1 LKKKDPANAF
11 TREERGPAMETNEDI
26 PKENK
31 KISKEIE
38 AVFEKFYAG
47 KAAYSKGQFY
57 KGEFYLRTDYL
68 LVVVDRNKNIL
79 VSFADHTRPSYAA
92 LFSFLLEDVK
102 GTNLLVCEDYRT
114 DEEGSMV
121 FDEMDGSSTAAII
134 WDEKERYYSMLRSK
148 VEKVVIQRLKK
159 EKK

>member
-1 LKKKDPANAF
+1 VEANQ
-11 TREERGPAMETNEDI
+11 EI
-26 PKENK
+26 PKETK
-31 KISKEIE
+31 RIAKEIE

-47 KAAYSKGQFY
+47 KAAYSKGQYY

-68 LVVVDRNKNIL
+68 LVVVDLSNNIL

-92 LFSFLLEDVK
+92 LFSFMLEDIK
-102 GTNLLVCEDYRT
+102 GTNLCICEDYRT

-134 WDEKERYYSMLRSK
+134 WDEKKRYYTLLRSK
-148 VEKVVIQRLKK
+148 VENVVIRRLRGKS
-159 EKK
+159 

>member
-1 LKKKDPANAF
+1 MDRFDRDLKGLVMEANEEIPREKKRIA
-11 TREERGPAMETNEDI
+11 
-26 PKENK
+26 
-31 KISKEIE
+31 KEIE

-47 KAAYSKGQFY
+47 KAAYSKGQSY

-68 LVVVDRNKNIL
+68 LVVVDRSNNIL

-92 LFSFLLEDVK
+92 LFSFMLEDIK
-102 GTNLLVCEDYRT
+102 GTNLFICEDYRT

-134 WDEKERYYSMLRSK
+134 WDEKERYYTMLRSK
-148 VEKVVIQRLKK
+148 VENIVIRRLKRGK
-159 EKK
+159 S